1 MTNVLEIYRG
11 GEIIASIDIDTG
23 AVFSEKLPGTDMIS
37 CPVLTKDVID
47 LQEEDYIFHK
57 GNPYKIRILPDFGK
71 DSSTIAKSYK
81 IDFLAKFYD
90 LIDIYVEHEGAHVF
104 PYYGNARLQL
114 EMCLSA
120 ANLNGA
126 TWTIGDI
133 EETEDLLLKYDWT
146 FIRPALDQ
154 IAEAFGL
161 EWKAEGTTISMVK
174 SVGRDTGLVFEIGRG
189 KGLHEI
195 TRSSDTSK
203 EKLTRI
209 YGVGGTTNIDSKY
222 REGKEP
228 NLVFQERYVETPGAA
243 AGTERVRMGKYENPD
258 IYPRFEGTVTD
269 VVYVTDSEGKITSCT
284 ITDPSIDFDV
294 MAHMQEGVKGQV
306 SFRTGPVTGID
317 FEISAAS
324 LSNKTI
330 TLVPFTD
337 ATGYYY
343 PSATSQPEVGNKFTI
358 IKMRMPNAYTI
369 KAENELKEKSTIF
382 LNDNKLQRIIY
393 NAKPD
398 ESHLRNNMIAL
409 RAGDRVTL
417 KDYDFGI
424 NQVLRFTEI
433 SYPLVNE
440 YDITAVIGNEI
451 RYDRVAKL
459 FADVIQ
465 NKQQIQEVDRR
476 GAVIAKRNSQN
487 LKQLADSIFDAD
499 GNLDAT
505 KFNVGVLMAILA
517 QFGLMSS
524 DFLLNKVFIT
534 ANFGGDINAVN
545 ISAGELIHMEYTH
558 GGTENIWQMQP
569 LTISGLVPGNKYY
582 VYSKISATSNAGTF
596 IVTTD
601 QIKPN
606 DNPGFYTL
614 RTGIIYPVNDGY
626 RDVDFTYGITSING
640 RQIRTGIIEGN
651 TGALSLNLDTGD
663 IFGKLTFRSSN
674 GTIKDVAAV
683 DNKAALADANALAA
697 QITADNANIQ
707 ASKAI
712 AELLSI
718 TDDGVLD
725 VSEKQTALKD
735 WRAIEAERDVIGAQA
750 NIYGISTVDFTNKY
764 NALNSY
770 LTPLFANMSVNSDI
784 DRQAFISGFVNYYTS
799 RQNLLKAITEAAK
812 TKTDQAQETAS
823 DAIADATDA
832 QINAAIALT
841 ELADIA
847 DDGILDASEKVSEL
861 KNWRLIESELPLVQ
875 QQANVYGVSIADYN
889 AKFTALGNYVTPMFA
904 NMNINSPIDRTE
916 FINKFKD
923 YYNARQAVYN
933 AIANATKSLVDN
945 ISVGGRNTFSR
956 DTPLNGNGLSAIEHN
971 RPDLG
976 GNVDNG
982 TVGTPNG
989 VFAVGNPNSLAV
1001 LRFEQVITSNGEWT
1015 VSGYVAS
1022 NGVFDMPVDIC
1033 DSADIKSIAVT
1044 RAYTYFEVTIN
1055 VTNYDGAVYR
1065 FLDFNSIPYIYLYIK
1080 DLKIEKGNK
1089 ATGWSAAPEDLQ
1101 KDLDAAIAKGTEA
1114 LRQLSEIS
1122 NDGILDV
1129 SEKTTIRKEF
1139 EVIYY
1144 EKNILVEQAN
1154 TFNVSSANYVAYW
1167 NTLINLL
1174 QNYWLADM
1182 TVATPVDRTQFNTA
1196 FENYYSNRANLYKFI
1211 TDAANGKIVDINFGG
1226 TNLLKNSGEFVNPAY
1241 WYNANLGGTYIDG
1254 TQCIFTPN
1262 PTTQPMY
1269 YSEPI
1274 PLKPNTVYTYSGSIH
1289 SEVGY
1294 TGTRSSI
1301 QPMHFWLGNTP
1312 DTNSYNQSDY
1322 VISYDQVIV
1331 ERNWKNNYV
1340 TFRTPN
1346 SGATVYFRPY
1356 VYIDINVDGRVYA
1369 TYLQL
1374 EESSK
1379 ATPWKKSAFQ
1389 VSREAQDK
1397 ANAAISAANAYA
1409 DSVAQS
1415 KANIAQA
1422 AAIGAAQADAQSRA
1436 EGAYNNA
1443 VAASNAY
1450 AAARANEAN
1459 STAQI
1464 AAAADASNKATQAY
1478 NDAVAN
1484 ANTIYTA
1491 LTNSLKGLAYQEFV
1505 ELSKL
1510 GSTVVDNG
1518 RIKTVLIDAQGIWA
1532 NIINAGFITAQQIE
1546 ALNIAVTNLNAVSGT
1561 IGGLTISNNSVYS
1574 SNGNFSLTSAG
1585 ALTAKSGQIGGFN
1598 IGTSELSSG
1607 NFVLSPSK
1615 NAAYFS
1621 ENINGPVV
1629 ASVGKNNAVIP
1640 NSPYAAPGV
1649 FMNELNQ
1656 SVGENVA
1663 LVVSAKN
1670 GALRNIALDIPNG
1683 SIRAGGEI
1691 GFTGYKRSPE
1701 GGTLYDKYVNGLFI
1715 KQGAGTNF

>member
-37 CPVLTKDVID
+37 CPVLTKDVVD

-90 LIDIYVEHEGAHVF
+90 LIDIYVAHEGAHVF

-120 ANLNGA
+120 ANLNG
-126 TWTIGDI
+126 TIWTIGDI
-133 EETEDLLLKYDWT
+133 EDTEDLLLKYDWT
-146 FIRPALDQ
+146 FVRPALDQ

-161 EWKAEGTTISMVK
+161 EWKAEGSTISMVK
-174 SVGRDTGLVFEIGRG
+174 SVGRNTGLVFEIGRG
-189 KGLHEI
+189 KGLHQI
-195 TRSSDTSK
+195 RRSSDTSK

-209 YGVGGTTNIDSKY
+209 YGIGGTTNIDSTY
-222 REGKEP
+222 RNGTES
-228 NLVFQERYVETPGAA
+228 NLVFEERFVETPGAA

-258 IYPRFEGTVTD
+258 IYPRFEGTITD

-369 KAENELKEKSTIF
+369 KAENELKEKSIIF

-409 RAGDRVTL
+409 RAGDRVIL

-582 VYSKISATSNAGTF
+582 VYSKISTTSNAGTF

-683 DNKAALADANALAA
+683 DQKSQLADANALAA
-697 QITADNANIQ
+697 QI
-707 ASKAI
+707 
-712 AELLSI
+712 
-718 TDDGVLD
+718 
-725 VSEKQTALKD
+725 
-735 WRAIEAERDVIGAQA
+735 
-750 NIYGISTVDFTNKY
+750 
-764 NALNSY
+764 
-770 LTPLFANMSVNSDI
+770 
-784 DRQAFISGFVNYYTS
+784 
-799 RQNLLKAITEAAK
+799 
-812 TKTDQAQETAS
+812 
-823 DAIADATDA
+823 IADAA
-832 QINAAIALT
+832 MSQ
-841 ELADIA
+841 LAVYA
-847 DDGILDASEKVSEL
+847 DNGILDTKEKVDTL
-861 KNWRLIESELPLVQ
+861 QKYRIIQGDLATRIA
-875 QQANVYGVSIADYN
+875 QATTYGVSAGAYN
-889 AKFTALGNYVTPMFA
+889 NSFVALENYLIPLLA
-904 NMNINSPIDRTE
+904 NMAVDSPIDRDI
-916 FINKFKD
+916 FINYFKN
-923 YYNARQAVYN
+923 YYNAESALLRAVTD
-933 AIANATKSLVDN
+933 AANSKINN
-945 ISVGGRNTFSR
+945 ISVGGRNYFRR
-956 DTPLNGNGLSAIEHN
+956 DTPILQQNKPLQIIKTDRGFK
-971 RPDLG
+971 
-976 GNVDNG
+976 VF
-982 TVGTPNG
+982 G
-989 VFAVGNPNSLAV
+989 VSENDANARMYN
-1001 LRFEQVITSNGEWT
+1001 VITKNGYWT
-1015 VSGYVAS
+1015 ISFDVSTS
-1022 NGVFDMPVDIC
+1022 LTPWSDSFIDIC
-1033 DSADIKSIAVT
+1033 DSV
-1044 RAYTYFEVTIN
+1044 AYYFQTELAPNKHHVEITVN
-1055 VTNYDGAVYR
+1055 VTNYSAEVYN
-1065 FLDFNSIPYIYLYIK
+1065 FIDFNRLSGQWY
-1080 DLKIEKGNK
+1080 DFDNVMVENANVASG
-1089 ATGWSAAPEDLQ
+1089 GWRAAPEDLQ
-1101 KDLDAAIAKGTEA
+1101 ADLDLAISQSSEA
-1114 LRQLSEIS
+1114 MSKVAVIT
-1122 NDGILDV
+1122 NDGILDT
-1129 SEKTTIRKEF
+1129 SEKVDLLKEYRG
-1139 EVIYY
+1139 YY
-1144 EKNILVEQAN
+1144 TEYPIKIAQAATFAVPTAEYTSAYDQLV
-1154 TFNVSSANYVAYW
+1154 NYVDNVW
-1167 NTLINLL
+1167 LL
-1174 QNYWLADM
+1174 ANGQN
-1182 TVATPVDRTQFNTA
+1182 TPVDRGEFYNVYNFYFYA
-1196 FENYYSNRANLYKFI
+1196 RENLLRNI
-1211 TDAANGKIVDINFGG
+1211 TNAANGKINNVSFGG
-1226 TNLLKNSGEFVNPAY
+1226 VNLLNNTAKFTQAAGNWTGVEYRPDSIGPADSFDGILSSTLYGNIFSGGV
-1241 WYNANLGGTYIDG
+1241 
-1254 TQCIFTPN
+1254 
-1262 PTTQPMY
+1262 Y
-1269 YSEPI
+1269 YAPQVI
-1274 PLKPNTVYTYSGSIH
+1274 LKPNTVYTYSAMLWLSNGSGDYSPIW
-1289 SEVGY
+1289 
-1294 TGTRSSI
+1294 
-1301 QPMHFWLGNTP
+1301 PMHYWLGNT
-1312 DTNSYNQSDY
+1312 YNNNHYDVASL
-1322 VISYDQVIV
+1322 VIDKDQTVIAQT
-1331 ERNWKNNYV
+1331 WKKYWV
-1340 TFRTPN
+1340 TFKTPN
-1346 SGATVYFRPY
+1346 VANSLYFRPY
-1356 VYIDINVDGRVYA
+1356 IYGGGNI
-1369 TYLQL
+1369 
-1374 EESSK
+1374 
-1379 ATPWKKSAFQ
+1379 
-1389 VSREAQDK
+1389 
-1397 ANAAISAANAYA
+1397 NAANFTEVLLEASSRPGTYKPSLSDLYAQAAAIA
-1409 DSVAQS
+1409 DTIAQS

-1436 EGAYNNA
+1436 ENAFNNA
-1443 VAASNAY
+1443 VAASNIY
-1450 AAARANEAN
+1450 AQTAANNASSA
-1459 STAQI
+1459 AQI

-1484 ANTIYTA
+1484 ANAIYTQ

-1505 ELSKL
+1505 EVSKL

-1574 SNGNFSLTSAG
+1574 SNGNFSLTSDG
-1585 ALTAKSGQIGGFN
+1585 ALTVKSGQIGGFN
-1598 IGTSELSSG
+1598 IGTSELTSG

-1621 ENINGPVV
+1621 ENINGAVV
-1629 ASVGKNNAVIP
+1629 ASIGRVKAVIP
-1640 NSPYAAPGV
+1640 NSPYDAPGV
-1649 FMNELNQ
+1649 FMNELTQ
-1656 SVGENVA
+1656 YVGENVA

-1683 SIRAGGEI
+1683 SIRSGGNI
-1691 GFTGYKRSPE
+1691 PFTGYKTL
-1701 GGTLYDKYVNGLFI
+1701 GGNIYDKYHNGLFI
-1715 KQGAGTNF
+1715 GQGQGTNF